1 MTTPWEVLGVDA
13 AAPPNAIRAAY
24 KALLRT
30 AHPDAANGSRAALA
44 RVQRAYRLAI
54 GVPAEDELRDIAS
67 QLSSIVAQA
76 VATVFDE
83 AGCFVAHSEVISP
96 RVLAA
101 ENGRRGRRLQVANG
115 APFEYYSP
123 SALALYRELRG
134 AAAAPTHC
142 PFASAHALAL
152 ALAAALPLRAYSHVQ
167 RCRVMAP
174 GFLNFSVAHRSL
186 TVSGGKVQCPICGD
200 MCAVGR
206 GMRQHLQSE
215 RHCLVGEP
223 LRVALH
229 AAAAAA
235 AAAAPYRGATG
246 ADADAPGRSRSSQR
260 HATVDDGGLDLGL
273 LAARDGDLVALR
285 AVVADGDSDWDACT
299 AVDRNGSC
307 ALHYAAGGGHTV
319 LCAFLIDELG
329 ADVNVRVT
337 TGRRDGRS
345 ALHWA
350 CRNGHCDTAQ
360 WLVAHGAEMRGTN
373 DGTTPFHWA
382 AWQGRRAV
390 CEWII
395 AEYGVERARA
405 TNAFGCNA
413 FHWAALQNDVAT
425 CVFLHRLGVDA
436 TVLNHQGHSA
446 VHKAAWRGAADVA
459 RWLRHS
465 ARLPASAFAQPD
477 ARGYRPSDIARLAQ
491 HDQLAAWLDALNEVV
506 EEAIT
511 K

>member
-1 MTTPWEVLGVDA
+1 MEWSDVLGVDTA
-13 AAPPNAIRAAY
+13 ASPRVVRAAY

-44 RVQRAYRLAI
+44 RVQRAYQLAI
-54 GVPAEDELRDIAS
+54 GAPTKEDEPRDFAS
-67 QLSSIVAQA
+67 QLRGIVADA

-83 AGCFVAHSEVISP
+83 AGCFVAHDEVASP

-101 ENGRRGRRLQVANG
+101 ESGRRGRRLQVANG

-134 AAAAPTHC
+134 AAASRTHC

-152 ALAAALPLRAYSHVQ
+152 AIAAALPLRAYAHVQ
-167 RCRVMAP
+167 RCRAMAP

-229 AAAAAA
+229 AATAA
-235 AAAAPYRGATG
+235 AAAAPYSGATG
-246 ADADAPGRSRSSQR
+246 ADADAPSRGGSSQR
-260 HATVDDGGLDLGL
+260 YATVDDGGLDLGL
-273 LAARDGDLVALR
+273 LAARAGDLVALR
-285 AVVADGDSDWDACT
+285 AAAADGGSRWDART

-307 ALHYAAGGGHTV
+307 ALHYAAGGGHTA
-319 LCAFLIDELG
+319 LCAYLVDYLG
-329 ADVNVRVT
+329 VDVNMRVT

-350 CRNGHCDTAQ
+350 CRNGHRDTAQ
-360 WLVAHGAEMRGTN
+360 WLIAHGAEMRGTN

-390 CEWII
+390 CEWIVS
-395 AEYGVERARA
+395 EYGVERARA

-413 FHWAALQNDVAT
+413 FHWAALQNDVAM
-425 CVFLHRLGVDA
+425 CAFLHRLGVDA
-436 TVLNHQGHSA
+436 TVRNHQGHTA

-459 RWLRHS
+459 RWLRGS
-465 ARLPASAFAQPD
+465 AGLPVGAFAQPD
-477 ARGYRPSDIARLAQ
+477 ARGYRPADIARLAH
-491 HDQLAAWLDALNEVV
+491 HDELAVWLDAMGEVV
-506 EEAIT
+506 EDST
-511 K
+511 RR